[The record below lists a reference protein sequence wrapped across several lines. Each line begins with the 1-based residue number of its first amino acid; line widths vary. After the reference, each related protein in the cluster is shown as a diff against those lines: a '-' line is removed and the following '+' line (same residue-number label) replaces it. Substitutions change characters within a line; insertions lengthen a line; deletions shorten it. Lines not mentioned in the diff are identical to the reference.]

1 MDLILLPF
9 LALSVAFDHADC
21 ENNDT
26 SDSAEDADND
36 TDGLAS
42 TVILFN
48 IVSTLLFPTG
58 LFSCFGCSSICF
70 FLSLLIY
77 SQLASYVKPDDA
89 H

>member
-1 MDLILLPF
+1 MNLVLLPF

-21 ENNDT
+21 EKNDT
-26 SDSAEDADND
+26 TDSADDADND
-36 TDGLAS
+36 TGGLAS

-48 IVSTLLFPTG
+48 IAGILFFPTG
-58 LFSCFGCSSICF
+58 LFGCFGCSSICL

-77 SQLASYVKPDDA
+77 SQLASYVEPDDA